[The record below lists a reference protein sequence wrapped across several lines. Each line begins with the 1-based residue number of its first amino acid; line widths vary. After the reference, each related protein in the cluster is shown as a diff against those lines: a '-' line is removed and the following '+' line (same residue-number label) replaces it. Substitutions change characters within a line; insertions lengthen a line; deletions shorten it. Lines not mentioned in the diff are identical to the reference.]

1 MFAKGLNDNFNF
13 FMTRYSLIVLKL
25 KVLFP
30 SQSINLSVKGL
41 LVCTEVYHRE
51 IESQRCCLQTE
62 EDVADCVL

>member
-1 MFAKGLNDNFNF
+1 
-13 FMTRYSLIVLKL
+13 MTRYSLIVLKL
-25 KVLFP
+25 KVLLNP

-51 IESQRCCLQTE
+51 IESQRCCLQAE